1 MHLLT
6 TAQQDRMRHLARRSP
21 AFIGMRIVVH
31 TDHVE
36 ISHPEPL
43 ELGFESLSAALA
55 GTPSGDWP
63 DLVDEHF
70 RRAIALGTADGADL
84 EGPADVVLQSTY
96 LRLATSDSGVSEVA
110 SYAEEITPGLLRVL
124 AFDRPDSIVVMK
136 DEDVLRHG
144 YDQLCDAGAENLARE
159 LPDRFLEADGVY
171 YLQGSDYV
179 GSLVLIIPWV
189 IEAVT
194 GVADAPHGALV
205 AMPARDQFVFSV
217 IRDQDT
223 AGVLAALDEVGRL
236 TAECHANSAY
246 QLSSRVYW
254 WRPWPVGGLE
264 TVGHHNGAGMVT
276 YYSGDFEDMLFT
288 VGLEHGTA

>member
-6 TAQQDRMRHLARRSP
+6 TAQQDRLRHLARRSP
-21 AFIGMRIVVH
+21 AFIGMRIAVH
-31 TDHVE
+31 DDHVE
-36 ISHPEPL
+36 IIHPEPL
-43 ELGFESLSAALA
+43 ELGFESLSASLA
-55 GTPSGDWP
+55 GVPADEWP

-70 RRAIALGTADGADL
+70 RRAVALGTRDGSDL
-84 EGPADVVLQSTY
+84 EGPSDVVLQRTY

-110 SYAEEITPGLLRVL
+110 SYAGEITPGLLQVFAL
-124 AFDRPDSIVVMK
+124 DRPDSIVVMR

-144 YDQLCDAGAENLARE
+144 YDQLYDAGAENLARE
-159 LPDRFLEADGVY
+159 LPDGYFEADGVY

-194 GVADAPHGALV
+194 GVAEAPHGALV

-236 TAECHANSAY
+236 TAECHANSAF

-254 WRPWPVGGLE
+254 WRPLPVGGLE
-264 TVGHHNGAGMVT
+264 TVGHHDGAGMAT
-276 YYSGDFEDMLFT
+276 YYSNDFEDMLFT

>member
-1 MHLLT
+1 VHLLT
-6 TAQQDRMRHLARRSP
+6 TAQQDRLRHLARRSP

-31 TDHVE
+31 HDHVE
-36 ISHPEPL
+36 IIHPEPL
-43 ELGFESLSAALA
+43 ELGFESLSASLA
-55 GTPSGDWP
+55 GVPAGEWP
-63 DLVDEHF
+63 DLVDDHF
-70 RRAIALGTADGADL
+70 RRAITLGTADGADL
-84 EGPADVVLQSTY
+84 EGPADVVLQRTY
-96 LRLATSDSGVSEVA
+96 LRLATSDSGVTEVA

-159 LPDRFLEADGVY
+159 LPDGFLEADGVY

-205 AMPARDQFVFSV
+205 AMPARDQFVFHV
-217 IRDQDT
+217 IRDRDT

-264 TVGHHNGAGMVT
+264 TVGHHNGAGMAT

-288 VGLEHGTA
+288 VGLEHGTD

>member
-1 MHLLT
+1 MLT
-6 TAQQDRMRHLARRSP
+6 TAQQDRLRHLARRSP
-21 AFIGMRIVVH
+21 AFIGMRIAVH
-31 TDHVE
+31 SDHVE
-36 ISHPEPL
+36 IIHPEPL
-43 ELGFESLSAALA
+43 ELGFESLSASLA
-55 GTPSGDWP
+55 GVPGDEWP
-63 DLVDEHF
+63 DLVDDHF
-70 RRAIALGTADGADL
+70 RRAITLGTADGSDL
-84 EGPADVVLQSTY
+84 QGPADVVLQRTY
-96 LRLATSDSGVSEVA
+96 LRLAPSDSGVTEVA

-124 AFDRPDSIVVMK
+124 AFDRPDSIVIMK

-205 AMPARDQFVFSV
+205 AMPARDQFVFHV
-217 IRDQDT
+217 IRDRDT

-288 VGLEHGTA
+288 VGLEHGTD